1 MHFQRLGKM
10 VVASSKDGFPITAD
24 DLVSNFSIFLAVMM
38 LLDFIPL
45 QLFAVRL
52 DIGIIAI
59 L

>member
-1 MHFQRLGKM
+1 M
-10 VVASSKDGFPITAD
+10 VVASSKDGLPITAD
-24 DLVSNFSIFLAVMM
+24 DLVSNFSIFLAVIV